1 MAISSYQSL
10 SLSPTLPQAGEAQC
24 GVDILRGVSQL
35 YGPGLGLA
43 SLVLHAILYHTDGH
57 EHYHQTA
64 QLEEAGT

>member
-1 MAISSYQSL
+1 M
-10 SLSPTLPQAGEAQC
+10 
-24 GVDILRGVSQL
+24 DILRGVSQL

-57 EHYHQTA
+57 EHYYQTA